1 MHVGYYMLKQCI
13 CICYFILVYAQVDD
27 CRPGSLVGQA
37 TGIAASLVIIGGMDA
52 RPRLGGDVVLEE
64 GGLG

>member
-1 MHVGYYMLKQCI
+1 M
-13 CICYFILVYAQVDD
+13 CYFILVYAQVDD